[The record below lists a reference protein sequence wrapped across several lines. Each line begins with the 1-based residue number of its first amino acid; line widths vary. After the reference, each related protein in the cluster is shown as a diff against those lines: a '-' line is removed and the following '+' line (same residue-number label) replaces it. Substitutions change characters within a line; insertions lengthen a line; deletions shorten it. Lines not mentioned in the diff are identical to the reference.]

1 MSENKNYISS
11 VRLPGDDNLY
21 HIKDREAI
29 TANDYAGPEK
39 AGVVKASDTVI
50 VDENGA
56 AHVAEELAIRHV
68 YTDGIHIANKERSA
82 GAELIWA
89 NNESYEEG

>member
-29 TANDYAGPEK
+29 TANDYAGPEQ

-56 AHVAEELAIRHV
+56 AHIQNAVRYDYDQGLSPEERL
-68 YTDGIHIANKERSA
+68 
-82 GAELIWA
+82 
-89 NNESYEEG
+89 

>member
-56 AHVAEELAIRHV
+56 AHIQNAVRV
-68 YTDGIHIANKERSA
+68 DYD
-82 GAELIWA
+82 
-89 NNESYEEG
+89 